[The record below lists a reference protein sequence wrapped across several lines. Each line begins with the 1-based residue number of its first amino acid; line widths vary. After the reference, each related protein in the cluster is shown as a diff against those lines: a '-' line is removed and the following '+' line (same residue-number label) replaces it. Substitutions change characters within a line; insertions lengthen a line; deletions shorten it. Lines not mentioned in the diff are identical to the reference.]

1 MTISKNLKIKITNY
15 QLKEVYDFKKYH
27 SCLLSD
33 YYNPVNVFGSITL
46 AWVTISCF
54 ISSLSKLNK
63 NLKKKFF
70 IKIYCKKFL
79 NFQTFLLYK
88 NMFLELILL
97 QHFMEQNKMEFYQYF
112 NLRNKHTCIL

>member
-46 AWVTISCF
+46 A
-54 ISSLSKLNK
+54 
-63 NLKKKFF
+63 
-70 IKIYCKKFL
+70 
-79 NFQTFLLYK
+79 
-88 NMFLELILL
+88 
-97 QHFMEQNKMEFYQYF
+97 
-112 NLRNKHTCIL
+112 